1 MKTQFF
7 SVAALSLLGATLLAT
22 SAQAQ
27 PVASATLPT
36 DYNYVGLGV
45 GIGDVDDNDVGLA
58 VNGKVTIGN
67 NVSVR
72 PSVLTDFDF
81 SDGETAFQIPI
92 TYDFKPITNNGKL
105 LPYAGGG
112 VAFTVG
118 DEGEVGP
125 LLTAGVDYRVTEKI
139 TLNGAV
145 NWSIYEDSQVNGVVG
160 VGYTF

>member
-1 MKTQFF
+1 MKAQFF
-7 SVAALSLLGATLLAT
+7 SIAALGLLGSIVLTS

-27 PVASATLPT
+27 SVPTEPT

-45 GIGDVDDNDVGLA
+45 GVGDVGDSDFGLA
-58 VNGKVTIGN
+58 VNGKVTVGN

-81 SDGETAFQIPI
+81 SDGGTAFQIPL
-92 TYDFKPITNNGKL
+92 TYDFNPVTANGKL

-118 DEGEVGP
+118 DDSDVGP
-125 LLTAGVDYRVTEKI
+125 LLTAGVDYRVTEEV

-145 NWSIYEDSQVNGVVG
+145 NWAIYDDSQVNGVVG